1 MQANMPNIMR
11 AALFTTLSAVAVG
24 QAPATTTPAPEVST
38 ATPPAVMTADPL
50 RPVRLNGL
58 GQTVLSPKIRNITKV
73 ASLMP
78 LKLTGIGLVTGLPN
92 TGSSDRATRQAVLNA
107 IRSKQLN
114 LTIADLTNG
123 STALVAL
130 TCELPPFATEG
141 MRLDVKCASLG
152 DAQSLRGGVLLSA
165 ELNGPDG
172 KAYVVA
178 SGQLTTG
185 GYVAAGRNASV
196 SKNPNATADLMKGG
210 EVIENLPS
218 SMLSES
224 GSLEL
229 RLRNPSAFNASSV
242 ARGIATALAGT
253 EASVE
258 AVNPS
263 IVRIELPDGQ
273 RNDQAA
279 MRVLTMV
286 GDIRVSVENPSKVT
300 IDQVSGTVLA
310 GESVLI
316 SPCVV
321 GVSELTIAIVE
332 EDFVSQPNPFSD
344 GTSERVGRTRV
355 EAQTNSGELQPIGGG
370 GATVADLLQNLKTL
384 GLTPQQLVQVFIALD
399 KGGFLH
405 ADLEIQ

>member
-1 MQANMPNIMR
+1 MQANILNIMR
-11 AALFTTLSAVAVG
+11 AALFMTLSTVAVG
-24 QAPATTTPAPEVST
+24 QAPATTAPAPEVS
-38 ATPPAVMTADPL
+38 ASTPPAVMAADPL

-141 MRLDVKCASLG
+141 MRLDIKCASLG

-185 GYVAAGRNASV
+185 GYVAVGRNASV

-253 EASVE
+253 NASVE

-263 IVRIELPDGQ
+263 IVRVELPDGQ
-273 RNDQAA
+273 RNDQEA